1 MRHRKSFNKGEAA
14 NCELRTSSLHQVR
27 LLVAQIIVDVAED
40 CFLVFFVELAAEFS
54 WRTHPEG
61 IRLDNRFLGDQ
72 GTGGDDGAGSD
83 DGAVEDDGAHSDEA
97 AGFNG
102 ATVEYSVVA
111 NGDIVANEDAVFSFH
126 AMEDAVVLNVGVVAD
141 ADLVNVAAED
151 RVHPDAGVLAE
162 DDVANELGR
171 VVDVAG
177 VGELG
182 SDAFVRADHV
192 FC

>member
-1 MRHRKSFNKGEAA
+1 M
-14 NCELRTSSLHQVR
+14 
-27 LLVAQIIVDVAED
+27 
-40 CFLVFFVELAAEFS
+40 AAECS
-54 WRTHPEG
+54 WGTHPER

-83 DGAVEDDGAHSDEA
+83 DGAVENDGAHADEA

-126 AMEDAVVLNVGVVAD
+126 AVENAVVLNVGVVAD
-141 ADLVNVAAED
+141 ADLVDVAAED
-151 RVHPDAGVLAE
+151 RVHPDAGVFAE
-162 DDVANELGR
+162 NDVADELGG
-171 VVDVAG
+171 VVDIAG

-182 SDAFVRADHV
+182 SDAFVGADHV
-192 FC
+192 LFRCSSILAR